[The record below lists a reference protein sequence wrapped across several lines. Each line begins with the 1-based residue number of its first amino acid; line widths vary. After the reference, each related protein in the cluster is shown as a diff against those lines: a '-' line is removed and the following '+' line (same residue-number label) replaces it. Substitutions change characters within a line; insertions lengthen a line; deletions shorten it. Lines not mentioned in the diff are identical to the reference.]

1 MKVYQDITKLPKFKN
16 SVLTI
21 GSFDG
26 VHMGHRKIIERGK
39 ILASEVDGDLVIVTF
54 HPHPRSIIYPKDDT
68 LRLLSTL
75 EEKIQLFES
84 IGVKHLVVVPFTIE
98 FSQID
103 PREYVEKF
111 LIGSFNPKYIIIGY
125 DHKFGLNRQ
134 GDIHLLK
141 EYEMKGD
148 FQIMEVK
155 KQELDEITIS
165 STKIR
170 NSLLAGDIREAA
182 AYLGAY
188 YSMQGKVVKGD
199 SIGEK
204 IGFPTANIE
213 IGVKNK
219 MIPNAGIYAVYVT
232 INEEIYQGMLY
243 IGERPT
249 IGEKL
254 KQTIEVNIFD
264 FSGSLYNESIKVS
277 LVDFIRYDV
286 KFENLEL
293 LKNQLY
299 LDKNDARVILEKEKL
314 KDFGRPLVQIAI
326 LNYNGEEYLESY
338 LSSTL
343 DSSEQDIEVVLID
356 NGSTDESIDYVTEWH
371 PEVKI
376 VPLSKNYGYAEG
388 YNRGLELLNA
398 KYIALLN
405 SDVLVDSA
413 WLDPI
418 IAYMSEHKDVVAMQP
433 KILSLEH
440 KDKFEYA
447 GASGGYMDLL
457 SYPFCRGRIF
467 DTVEDDSGQYNDI
480 REVFW
485 TSGAAMVV
493 RTDIFKALG
502 GFDGDYFAH
511 QEEID
516 FCWRAKRA
524 GYKCM
529 VHGGARVYHLGGGT
543 LDYESPK
550 KTFLNFRNNLAT
562 IIKNESKRY
571 ALFVIVIRL
580 LLDGVAGLK
589 HLIDGRWRNTFAIVE
604 AHLSVYAGIF
614 NIVEKRIKNR
624 ALISKVKIG
633 KMNWKGRVRTS
644 IVVDYY
650 LWGIKKFNQIPKNR
664 F

>member
-1 MKVYQDITKLPKFKN
+1 MKVYHDIKNLPKFKN
-16 SVLTI
+16 AVVTI

-39 ILASEVDGDLVIVTF
+39 ILASEVKGDLVIVTF

-75 EEKIQLFES
+75 DEKIQLFES
-84 IGVKHLVVVPFTIE
+84 IGIKHLVVVPFTIE

-111 LIGSFNPKYIIIGY
+111 LIGSFNPTFILIGY

-141 EYEMKGD
+141 EYERKGY

-182 AYLGAY
+182 AYLGTY
-188 YSMQGKVVKGD
+188 YSIEGKVVKGD

-204 IGFPTANIE
+204 IGFPTANIDVS
-213 IGVKNK
+213 VKNK
-219 MIPNAGIYAVYVT
+219 MIPNVGIYAVYVT
-232 INEEIYQGMLY
+232 INEQKYQGMLY

-277 LVDFIRYDV
+277 LVDFIRHDE
-286 KFENLEL
+286 KFDNLEL

-299 LDKNDARVILEKEKL
+299 LDKNDARAILEKEKR
-314 KDFGRPLVQIAI
+314 KDTGRPLCQIAI

-343 DSSEQDIEVVLID
+343 DSSEEDVEVVLID

-388 YNRGLELLNA
+388 YNKGIESLNA
-398 KYIALLN
+398 EYIALLN
-405 SDVLVDSA
+405 SDVMVESA

-418 IAYMSEHKDVVAMQP
+418 IAFMSENKDVVAMQP
-433 KILSLEH
+433 KILSLEQ

-467 DTVEDDSGQYNDI
+467 DTIEEDNGQYNDI

-493 RTDIFKALG
+493 RTDVFKALG
-502 GFDGDYFAH
+502 GFDSDYFAH

-529 VHGGARVYHLGGGT
+529 VHGGVQIYHLGGGT

-571 ALFVIVIRL
+571 ALFVIIIRL
-580 LLDGVAGLK
+580 LLDGIAGLK
-589 HLIDGRWRNTFAIVE
+589 HLVEGRWRNTFAIVQ
-604 AHLSVYAGIF
+604 AHLAVYTGIF
-614 NIVEKRIKNR
+614 QIIEKRVKNR

-633 KMNWKGRVRTS
+633 KMNWKGRVRAF
-644 IVVDYY
+644 IVVDYF
-650 LWGIKKFNQIPKNR
+650 LLGIKKFSQISKNR